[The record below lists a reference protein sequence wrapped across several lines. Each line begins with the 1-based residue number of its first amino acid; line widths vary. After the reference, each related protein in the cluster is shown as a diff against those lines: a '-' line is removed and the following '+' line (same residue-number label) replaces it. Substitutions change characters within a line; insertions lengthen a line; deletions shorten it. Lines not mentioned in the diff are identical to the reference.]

1 MDLMIHEALTK
12 IRNGKVRNLDR
23 RKVQKERVLSVVIPL
38 VNEEENLRPLYT
50 ELRKVLASLDK
61 EHEIIFVDDGSSDD
75 SFTILEDLHNK
86 DEAVKV
92 IQFRRNFGKAA
103 ALSAGFKYANGDL
116 IITMDADLQDDP
128 KEIPNFVN
136 KLDEGY
142 DLVSGWRFKRED
154 SFSKT
159 ISSRLFNYLTSI
171 LTGIR
176 VHDFN
181 CGFKAY
187 RKEVIK
193 EINLYGELHRYIP
206 VLAHWMG
213 YRIGEIKVK
222 HHSRVYG
229 KSKYGPRRLFGG
241 LADLL
246 TVLFLTRYMRKP
258 LHLFG
263 AVGLSLFLV
272 GIIINV
278 YLAVLWLLGQGIG
291 TRPLLLLGVLLMV
304 IGFQIISTGLIGE
317 MIAGRRNKT
326 DEDYIIKRVLE

>member
-1 MDLMIHEALTK
+1 M
-12 IRNGKVRNLDR
+12 
-23 RKVQKERVLSVVIPL
+23 VIPL
-38 VNEEENLRPLYT
+38 VNEEGSLRPLYT
-50 ELRKVLASLDK
+50 ELKEVLASLDQ
-61 EHEIIFVDDGSSDD
+61 EYEIIFVDDGSSDE
-75 SFTILEDLHNK
+75 SFTILEDLHNRDK
-86 DEAVKV
+86 TVKV

-103 ALSAGFKYANGDL
+103 ALSAGFKHAGGKV
-116 IITMDADLQDDP
+116 IVTMDADLQDDP

-154 SFSKT
+154 PLSKT
-159 ISSRLFNYLTSI
+159 VSSRLFNYLTSI
-171 LTGIR
+171 FTRIR
-176 VHDFN
+176 IHDFN

-193 EINLYGELHRYIP
+193 EMSLYGELHRYIP

-229 KSKYGPRRLFGG
+229 KSKYGTRRLFGG

-263 AVGLSLFLV
+263 TVGLSLFFM
-272 GIIINV
+272 GFAINV
-278 YLAVLWLLGQGIG
+278 YLAVLWFLGQGIWG
-291 TRPLLLLGVLLMV
+291 RPLLLLGVLLMV

-317 MIAGRRNKT
+317 MIADTRGK
-326 DEDYIIKRVLE
+326 DKEDYIIRKILE